1 VVVKVASEMMRTNK
15 RCGWMLWVGMVG
27 TGVVLGGC
35 GYTDLEMAAKQRQ
48 IDALVAQVNAMKAGA
63 SPACHPTDDRRP
75 ARSTST
81 RALSS
86 R

>member
-1 VVVKVASEMMRTNK
+1 VVKVAGDMMRTSE
-15 RCGWMLWVGMVG
+15 RFGWMLWVAMVG
-27 TGVVLGGC
+27 AGTVLGGC

-48 IDALVAQVNAMKAGA
+48 IDALVAQVNAMKAG
-63 SPACHPTDDRRP
+63 SGPACRQPDDQRRAP
-75 ARSTST
+75 STSS

>member
-1 VVVKVASEMMRTNK
+1 
-15 RCGWMLWVGMVG
+15 MLWVAMVG
-27 TGVVLGGC
+27 AGAVLGGC

-63 SPACHPTDDRRP
+63 SAACHQTDDRRP
-75 ARSTST
+75 TRSTSS